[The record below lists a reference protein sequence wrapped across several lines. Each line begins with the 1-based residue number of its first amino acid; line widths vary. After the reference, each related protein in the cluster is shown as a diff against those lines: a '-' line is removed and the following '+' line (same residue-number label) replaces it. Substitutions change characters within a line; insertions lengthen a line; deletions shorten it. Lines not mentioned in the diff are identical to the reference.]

1 MIVVDTNVIAYLFL
15 EGERTP
21 QAERILEADPEWAAP
36 MLWRSEFLSVLAR
49 YLRLGIISLEV
60 AVSMA
65 QESERLLEGNEFEV
79 SSAQVLELTRKSQC
93 SAYDCQFVA
102 LAQDL
107 NVHMV
112 TSDKRILREFPSIA
126 ISMEKFIC

>member
-1 MIVVDTNVIAYLFL
+1 MVDTNVIAYLFL

-79 SSAQVLELTRKSQC
+79 SSGQVLELTRKSQC

-126 ISMEKFIC
+126 ISMEKYIC